1 MRLVCAAGAAIAL
14 AGCNNDAPSAP
25 SPGDNPV
32 VTITATGVTPTEV
45 RVPRFGRVTF
55 VNNDTRAHEINSDP
69 IDTHTDCPAVDGVG
83 LLNPGQSGDTG
94 SFSVSR
100 VCGFHD
106 HTRETDPAFKGR
118 IVVE

>member
-1 MRLVCAAGAAIAL
+1 LLAVVAL
-14 AGCNNDAPSAP
+14 LSLPACSSDPPTAPA
-25 SPGDNPV
+25 PGDNPV

-45 RVPRFGRVTF
+45 RVSRFGRVTF

-69 IDTHTDCPAVDGVG
+69 VDTHTDCPAVNGVG
-83 LLNPGQSGDTG
+83 VLNPGQSGDTNT
-94 SFSVSR
+94 FSVSR

>member
-1 MRLVCAAGAAIAL
+1 VTAVLAL
-14 AGCNNDAPSAP
+14 ATCSGDTPSAP
-25 SPGDNPV
+25 SPDDNPI
-32 VTITATGVTPTEV
+32 VTITATGVTPKDV

-55 VNNDTRAHEINSDP
+55 VNSDMRAHEISSDP
-69 IDTHTDCPAVDGVG
+69 VDTHTDCPAVNGIG

-94 SFSVSR
+94 TFSVSR

-118 IVVE
+118 IIVE

>member
-1 MRLVCAAGAAIAL
+1 VRLVCAAGAAIAL

-45 RVPRFGRVTF
+45 RVSRFGRVTF

-69 IDTHTDCPAVDGVG
+69 IDTHTDCPAVNGVG

-94 SFSVSR
+94 TFSVSR

>member
-1 MRLVCAAGAAIAL
+1 VRLVCAAGAAIAL

-69 IDTHTDCPAVDGVG
+69 IDTHTDCPAVNGVG

-94 SFSVSR
+94 TFSVSR

>member
-1 MRLVCAAGAAIAL
+1 MAVLAL
-14 AGCNNDAPSAP
+14 AACSSDPPTGPTPD
-25 SPGDNPV
+25 DNPI
-32 VTITATGVTPTEV
+32 VTITPTGVTPTEV

-55 VNNDTRAHEINSDP
+55 VNDDIRAHEINSDP
-69 IDTHTDCPAVDGVG
+69 VDTHTDCPAVNGVG

-94 SFSVSR
+94 TFSVTR